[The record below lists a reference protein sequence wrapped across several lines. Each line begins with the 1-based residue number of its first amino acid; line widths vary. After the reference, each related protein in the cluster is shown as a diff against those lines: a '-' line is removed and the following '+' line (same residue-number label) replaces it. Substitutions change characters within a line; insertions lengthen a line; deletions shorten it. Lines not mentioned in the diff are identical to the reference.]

1 LPDLLFELDGEGR
14 YLRVLTP
21 KTEWLVLES
30 AQLLGKTVREVMPPA
45 AAEVVHQALR
55 DAEKL
60 GAVWGRELA
69 LDVPDGAQWF
79 EISVAHK
86 DSPDGDR
93 ATYIVISR
101 NVTPRKRL
109 RSASSCSTRSWRC
122 AWRHVPLSSPRPGRR
137 RACQSQQERLPVAD
151 EP

>member
-1 LPDLLFELDGEGR
+1 M
-14 YLRVLTP
+14 LTP
-21 KTEWLVLES
+21 KTEWLVLEP

-69 LDVPDGAQWF
+69 LDVPDGARWF
-79 EISVAHK
+79 EISVARK

-101 NVTPRKRL
+101 NVTPRKE
-109 RSASSCSTRSWRC
+109 AE
-122 AWRHVPLSSPRPGRR
+122 
-137 RACQSQQERLPVAD
+137 ERLKLPCAQQGVG
-151 EP
+151 EPRGRWDDGDLRDAHA